1 MRRLPA
7 ILLVLLVSRAAVA
20 QPAGAERGEP
30 TAAAAGKLMVGTA
43 PVPPF
48 IIKGAD
54 GSWSGISI
62 DLWRMLAEK
71 LGLTYEIRE
80 YSVPDLLEA
89 SKQNALDVIISV
101 NITAEREK
109 LNDVT
114 HAFYSTGLSI
124 AVVPH
129 AQTGFFTTV
138 RRIFSSQFLQIV
150 LALIAILLVI
160 GLLIWL
166 AERRKNPAQFGGS
179 PMRGIGAGFW
189 WSAVTM
195 TTVGYGDKSPVT
207 VGGRALA
214 LLWMFGGVIMIS
226 SFTAAISSALTV
238 SQLESP
244 VAGPDDL
251 PGVRVATVAPSAGA
265 RYLDRRGVVHRDFKE
280 AAAALD
286 ALAAG
291 EVDAVVYESP
301 ILRYLA
307 RTRHGGVVT
316 VLSGTF
322 DNHGYGFALKSGSP
336 LREQLNVALLEVIAG
351 DAWGQTLR
359 TYLGPDGE

>member
-1 MRRLPA
+1 MRRLTA
-7 ILLVLLVSRAAVA
+7 ILLVLLLARAAEA
-20 QPAGAERGEP
+20 QPEPAEP
-30 TAAAAGKLMVGTA
+30 PAASQKLMVGTA

-62 DLWRMLAEK
+62 DLWRLLAEK

-80 YSVPDLLEA
+80 YSVPELMAA
-89 SKQNALDVIISV
+89 SKENTLDVIISV

-109 LNDVT
+109 VNDVT
-114 HAFYSTGLSI
+114 HAFYSTGLAI
-124 AVVPH
+124 AVVPR
-129 AQTGFFTTV
+129 ADTSFLTTV
-138 RRIFSSQFLQIV
+138 RRIFSSRFLQIV
-150 LALIAILLVI
+150 LALVVILLVI

-214 LLWMFGGVIMIS
+214 LIWMFGGVIMIS

-244 VAGPDDL
+244 VSGPEDL
-251 PGVRVATVAPSAGA
+251 PSVRVATVAPSAGA
-265 RYLDRRGVVHRDFKE
+265 RYLDRRGVAHRDFKD
-280 AAAALD
+280 AAGALD

-307 RTRHGGVVT
+307 RSVHGARIS
-316 VLSGTF
+316 VLGGTF

-336 LREQLNVALLEVIAG
+336 LREKLNVALLEAIAS
-351 DAWGQTLR
+351 DAWAQTLR
-359 TYLGPDGE
+359 TYLGADAD

>member
-1 MRRLPA
+1 MRLHRAVALGV
-7 ILLVLLVSRAAVA
+7 ILFLSRAAWA
-20 QPAGAERGEP
+20 QPEPAEAP
-30 TAAAAGKLMVGTA
+30 ASSKLMVGTA

-48 IIKGAD
+48 IIKGKD

-89 SKQNALDVIISV
+89 SKQNALDVIVSV

-114 HAFYSTGLSI
+114 HAFYSTGLTI
-124 AVVPH
+124 AVVPR
-129 AQTGFFTTV
+129 ARTGFLGTV
-138 RRIFSSQFLQIV
+138 KRIFSSQFLQIV
-150 LALIAILLVI
+150 AALVVILFII

-166 AERRKNPAQFGGS
+166 AERRKNPGQFGGH
-179 PMRGIGAGFW
+179 PVRGIGAGFW

-214 LLWMFGGVIMIS
+214 LIWMFGGVIMIS

-244 VAGPDDL
+244 VSGPDDL

-265 RYLDRRGVVHRDFKE
+265 RFLDRRGVAHRDFKD
-280 AAAALD
+280 AGAALD

-301 ILRYLA
+301 ILRYQA
-307 RTRHGGVVT
+307 RSRPGSKIS
-316 VLSGTF
+316 VLPGTF
-322 DNHGYGFALKSGSP
+322 DNHGYGFALKAGSP
-336 LREQLNVALLEVIAG
+336 LREKIDVALLEITAS
-351 DAWGQTLR
+351 DAWSQTLR
-359 TYLGPDGE
+359 TYLGGNGE

>member
-1 MRRLPA
+1 MRRALT
-7 ILLVLLVSRAAVA
+7 ILVVVFLARAAIA
-20 QPAGAERGEP
+20 RAEP
-30 TAAAAGKLMVGTA
+30 TETPAAKLVVGTA

-48 IIKGAD
+48 IIKGKD

-71 LGLTYEIRE
+71 LGLAYEIRE

-89 SKQNALDVIISV
+89 SKQNALDVIVSV

-114 HAFYSTGLSI
+114 HAFYSTGLAI
-124 AVVPH
+124 AVVPR
-129 AQTGFFTTV
+129 AQTGFLSTV
-138 RRIFSSQFLQIV
+138 KRIFSSQFLQLV
-150 LALIAILLVI
+150 LALVAILFVI
-160 GLLIWL
+160 GLLVWL
-166 AERRKNPAQFGGS
+166 AERRKNPAQFGGH
-179 PMRGIGAGFW
+179 PVRGIGAGFW

-214 LLWMFGGVIMIS
+214 LIWMFGGVIMIS

-244 VAGPDDL
+244 VSGPDDL
-251 PGVRVATVAPSAGA
+251 PGVRVGTVAPSAGA
-265 RYLDRRGVVHRDFKE
+265 RFLDRRGVAHRDFKD
-280 AAAALD
+280 AGAALD

-291 EVDAVVYESP
+291 AIDAVVYESP
-301 ILRYLA
+301 ILRYQARNRPGSKISVLA
-307 RTRHGGVVT
+307 
-316 VLSGTF
+316 GTF
-322 DNHGYGFALKSGSP
+322 DNHGYGFALKAGSP
-336 LREQLNVALLEVIAG
+336 LREQIDVALLEITAS
-351 DAWGQTLR
+351 DAWAQTLR
-359 TYLGPDGE
+359 TYLGPGE

>member
-1 MRRLPA
+1 MRRLIA
-7 ILLVLLVSRAAVA
+7 ILFLLLLVAPAAEA
-20 QPAGAERGEP
+20 QPTAEAEAP
-30 TAAAAGKLMVGTA
+30 ASEKLLVGTA

-62 DLWRMLAEK
+62 DLWRLLADK
-71 LGLTYEIRE
+71 LGLAYEIRE

-89 SKQNALDVIISV
+89 SKENALDVIVSV

-114 HAFYSTGLSI
+114 HAFYSTGLAI
-124 AVVPH
+124 AVVPR
-129 AQTGFFTTV
+129 ADTSFFTTV
-138 RRIFSSQFLQIV
+138 RRVFSSRFLQIV
-150 LALIAILLVI
+150 LALVVILLII

-166 AERRKNPAQFGGS
+166 AERRKNPAQFGGH
-179 PMRGIGAGFW
+179 PVRGIGAGFW

-244 VAGPDDL
+244 VSGPDDL
-251 PGVRVATVAPSAGA
+251 PSVRVATVAPSSGA
-265 RYLDRRGVVHRDFKE
+265 RYLDRRGIAHRDFAD
-280 AAAALD
+280 AAS
-286 ALAAG
+286 ALAA
-291 EVDAVVYESP
+291 
-301 ILRYLA
+301 
-307 RTRHGGVVT
+307 
-316 VLSGTF
+316 
-322 DNHGYGFALKSGSP
+322 
-336 LREQLNVALLEVIAG
+336 LLETTAG
-351 DAWGQTLR
+351 DAWAQTLR
-359 TYLGPDGE
+359 TYLGPDAD

>member
-1 MRRLPA
+1 MFGPMRALGPVVVA
-7 ILLVLLVSRAAVA
+7 TALSLARAAVA
-20 QPAGAERGEP
+20 QPAEAPARL
-30 TAAAAGKLMVGTA
+30 AVGTA

-62 DLWRMLAEK
+62 DLWRTLADR
-71 LGLTYEIRE
+71 LGLAYDIRE
-80 YSVPDLLEA
+80 YSVPDLMEA
-89 SKQNALDVIISV
+89 SRQNALDVIISV
-101 NITAEREK
+101 NITAERER

-114 HAFYSTGLSI
+114 HAFYSTGLAI
-124 AVVPH
+124 AVVPR
-129 AQTGFFTTV
+129 ADTGLMTTV
-138 RRIFSSQFLQIV
+138 RRIFSSQFLRLV
-150 LALIAILLVI
+150 LALVAILLVI
-160 GLLIWL
+160 GLLVWL

-179 PMRGIGAGFW
+179 PVRGIGAGFW

-214 LLWMFGGVIMIS
+214 LIWMFGGVVMIS

-244 VAGPDDL
+244 VSGPEDL
-251 PGVRVATVAPSAGA
+251 PTVRVATVAPSAGA
-265 RYLDRRGVVHRDFKE
+265 RYLDRRGVAHRDFPD
-280 AAAALD
+280 AAGALA

-307 RTRHGGVVT
+307 RTRHAGRVA
-316 VLSGTF
+316 VLAGTF
-322 DNHGYGFALKSGSP
+322 DNHGYGFALKAGSP
-336 LREQLNVALLEVIAG
+336 LRERLDVALLETIASDG
-351 DAWGQTLR
+351 WARTLQS
-359 TYLGPDGE
+359 YLGPDAD

>member
-1 MRRLPA
+1 MRRA
-7 ILLVLLVSRAAVA
+7 LLVLVVLLLARAASA
-20 QPAGAERGEP
+20 QPEP
-30 TAAAAGKLMVGTA
+30 AAKLTVGTA

-48 IIKGAD
+48 IIKGKD

-71 LGLTYEIRE
+71 LGLAYEIRE

-89 SKQNALDVIISV
+89 SKQNALDVIVSV

-114 HAFYSTGLSI
+114 HAFYSTGLAI
-124 AVVPH
+124 AVVPR
-129 AQTGFFTTV
+129 AQTGFLSTV
-138 RRIFSSQFLQIV
+138 KRIVSSRFLQLV
-150 LALIAILLVI
+150 LALVAILFLI
-160 GLLIWL
+160 GLLVWL
-166 AERRKNPAQFGGS
+166 AERRKNPAQFGGH
-179 PMRGIGAGFW
+179 PVRGIGAGFW

-207 VGGRALA
+207 LGGRALA
-214 LLWMFGGVIMIS
+214 LIWMFGGVIMIS

-251 PGVRVATVAPSAGA
+251 PGVRVGTVAPVEVAGPG
-265 RYLDRRGVVHRDFKE
+265 RRRGVQHRDFKE
-280 AAAALD
+280 AGAALD

-291 EVDAVVYESP
+291 EIDAVVYESP
-301 ILRYLA
+301 ILRYQARNRPGSKISVLA
-307 RTRHGGVVT
+307 
-316 VLSGTF
+316 GTF
-322 DNHGYGFALKSGSP
+322 DNHGYGFALKAGSP
-336 LREQLNVALLEVIAG
+336 LREQIDVGLLEITAS
-351 DAWGQTLR
+351 DAWSQTLR
-359 TYLGPDGE
+359 TYLGPDAD